1 MAATDAMIARLES
14 ELEERNAFVEGLIGS
29 AQDAGRDLNTQEMEL
44 IGSARERM
52 GALGKQLDPLRETSK
67 IAIESRKRMEV
78 INAEMQTG
86 RARAGQG
93 PVEYRS
99 AGAYVA
105 ELYYAQLGDHQA
117 QERLE
122 IHNRVAAHQ
131 TTADNPGLLPES
143 IVSPLVNY
151 ISIARPLVNT
161 IGTTDLGSGAWSYA
175 RVTQHT
181 SVAKQAGEKTEL
193 ASRKML
199 VTKTPLG
206 ADTFG
211 GYVNVSKQDINR
223 ASPAIL
229 DMIINDLAEQYAI
242 ATELETGTTL
252 TTAATAGPTI
262 PTGVPTPAAVAT
274 AIWTAAGSVFAATKG
289 QGTTVVAVA
298 PDMLG
303 LLGPIFPPVNPTN
316 AYSSG
321 FYPPSEQGGQGS
333 IAGLQVI
340 MSAGLANGTIL
351 VFSTAAAKTF
361 EYKYGNL
368 QVVEPSVWGVQVG
381 YAGDFDAVVI
391 EPTGIVKIVKTP

>member
-1 MAATDAMIARLES
+1 M
-14 ELEERNAFVEGLIGS
+14 
-29 AQDAGRDLNTQEMEL
+29 EM

-52 GALGKQLDPLRETSK
+52 GALGAQLDPLRQTSK
-67 IAIESRKRMEV
+67 IAIESRRRAVE
-78 INAEMQTG
+78 INRDIQGARQ
-86 RARAGQG
+86 RAGMDNG
-93 PVEYRS
+93 DKIEYRS
-99 AGAYVA
+99 AGAYIA
-105 ELYYAQLGDHQA
+105 EQYYAQLGDREA
-117 QERLE
+117 QERME
-122 IHNRVAAHQ
+122 IFNRVAAHQ

-143 IVSPLVNY
+143 IVSPLVNF
-151 ISIARPLVNT
+151 ISVARPLVNV

-193 ASRKML
+193 ASRKMT

-223 ASPAIL
+223 SSPAIL

-242 ATELETGTTL
+242 ATELETGGVL
-252 TTAATAGPTI
+252 TAAATAGPTI
-262 PTGVPTPAAVAT
+262 PTGVPTPAAVAA

-303 LLGPIFPPVNPTN
+303 VIGPIFPPVGPTN
-316 AYSSG
+316 AYSTG
-321 FYPPSEQGGQGS
+321 FALPLGQGDQGS
-333 IAGLQVI
+333 IAGLSVV

-391 EPTGIVKIVKTP
+391 EPTGIVKITKTP